1 MSQDTRTALLLSTR
15 VGRALWQG
23 GNAWAATLLI
33 MGWGAYR
40 IATTMSLQQAHDPLG
55 GRFIPVLVSVSLMSA
70 AVAVIV
76 RTTIGGLRQGGAP
89 RSGPGKSKNLG
100 VWERAGTRVLTMLAI
115 AIVFISIMD
124 AYRFV
129 PGAIVGMAAS
139 MRLLGERRPSRLVLV
154 PTVTAIVVFLI
165 FTRLLLVRLP

>member
-1 MSQDTRTALLLSTR
+1 MSLNTRIAGSLLTR

-23 GNAWAATLLI
+23 EIAWALI
-33 MGWGAYR
+33 LFIIGWGAYS
-40 IATTMSLQQAHDPLG
+40 IATTMSIQQAHDPLG
-55 GRFIPVLVSVSLMSA
+55 GRFIPVLISVSLMIA
-70 AVAVIV
+70 AVAVVV
-76 RTTIGGLRQGGAP
+76 RTAIGSLRRGGATQ
-89 RSGPGKSKNLG
+89 SSTVESNDLG
-100 VWERAGTRVLTMLAI
+100 LWERAGTRVLAMLTI
-115 AIVFISIMD
+115 AIVFIAIMD

-139 MRLLGERRPSRLVLV
+139 MRLLGERRPSRLILV